1 MDIEIIGT
9 EIGLLKIVSKNG
21 IVYESYFTN
30 KGRITSHRDI
40 LDYLDGTTG
49 IKYKIRGT
57 TFQRLVWREI
67 ARIPF
72 GETRTYG
79 QIAEAIGN
87 PQAYRAVANAC
98 GQNKIA
104 VIIPC
109 HRVVGKNNLG
119 GYKWGTHIKKWF
131 LGYEQTE

>member
-21 IVYESYFTN
+21 IVHESYFTN
-30 KGRITSHRDI
+30 KGRITSHLDI
-40 LDYLDGTTG
+40 LDYLDGTVE
-49 IKYKIRGT
+49 IKYKICGT
-57 TFQRLVWREI
+57 TFQQLVWREI

-87 PQAYRAVANAC
+87 PE
-98 GQNKIA
+98 GI
-104 VIIPC
+104 
-109 HRVVGKNNLG
+109 
-119 GYKWGTHIKKWF
+119 
-131 LGYEQTE
+131 